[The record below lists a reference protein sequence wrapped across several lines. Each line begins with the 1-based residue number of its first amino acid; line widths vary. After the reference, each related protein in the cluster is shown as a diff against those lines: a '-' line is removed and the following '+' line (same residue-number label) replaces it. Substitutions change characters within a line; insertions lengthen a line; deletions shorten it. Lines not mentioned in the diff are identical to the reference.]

1 MMLMGKNVKLAD
13 LSKTVLIEQLQLC
26 WKHFRACQLA
36 LDGVKDVQ
44 PVELLECEEFIGCE
58 DLELFYKCKKKAE
71 EIAWLEKGQEEVKDG
86 N

>member
-1 MMLMGKNVKLAD
+1 MGKKVKLSE

-44 PVELLECEEFIGCE
+44 PVELLECEELENCE
-58 DLELFYKCKKKAE
+58 DLELFYKCRKKAE
-71 EIAWLEKGQEEVKDG
+71 EISWLENELKGVRHG
-86 N
+86 S